1 MNNSIENLDD
11 IKNKIKLKLNNLKK
25 DKVPKI
31 IAVSKTFSMD
41 KILPLVFLTLCFG
54 SGETFLAS
62 APHLPPHEY
71 VGNIN
76 RIINISLRLIN
87 LVILVRLKQALH

>member
-41 KILPLVFLTLCFG
+41 KILPLIDYGHSDFG
-54 SGETFLAS
+54 E
-62 APHLPPHEY
+62 
-71 VGNIN
+71 N
-76 RIINISLRLIN
+76 N
-87 LVILVRLKQALH
+87 LQ